1 MTTPPKQPSRRG
13 RPSAITALGLTGAPG
28 VPAAI
33 GQAPP
38 APPVPDRVAS
48 QPQEAETSRP
58 REAVR
63 PRPREATPLPASG
76 ERISYTLRMTEDEA
90 DALDDLIRAIR
101 RPAGRRR
108 LDKSDAIR
116 ALLRL
121 AQRDDAIRAA
131 LVAELRTPP
140 SGS

>member
-1 MTTPPKQPSRRG
+1 MPRDVTP
-13 RPSAITALGLTGAPG
+13 
-28 VPAAI
+28 
-33 GQAPP
+33 
-38 APPVPDRVAS
+38 
-48 QPQEAETSRP
+48 
-58 REAVR
+58 
-63 PRPREATPLPASG
+63 PRPREATLPPAG

-121 AQRDDAIRAA
+121 AQRDDTIRAA
-131 LVAELRTPP
+131 LITELRTPQ